1 MRITQTRIINSVPA
15 ILLPLLLAVTMF
27 SQAPAEAVKGRLI
40 TLSINSE
47 ALKGNLLGDPS
58 VQEVDVY
65 LPPGYSAEGTTR
77 YPVIYLLHG
86 YTGDKEEWTNEG
98 YQGMSLAD
106 SMNELI
112 SSGKSKPMIV
122 VAPNARNA
130 YLGSYYTDSPVT
142 GGWATY
148 ISKELV
154 GRIDRDFQTIA
165 NASGRG
171 IAGHSMGGYGAIML
185 AMKNP
190 DIYTAVYGLSPCCL
204 GFEDDFGPSNGGWK
218 KATSLSSR
226 EDVGHQ
232 PESFEDFYAVAFL
245 AMAAA
250 LSPAPDDG
258 PMFVTYPFAAD
269 GEGLKENKAVL
280 ALWKAKMPLYL
291 VEEMSGNLK
300 KLKGI
305 RVDYGE
311 KEEFPHIRST
321 TRMFSQKLSEN
332 GVPHGFE
339 IYADGDHGSRIRER
353 FEKVVIPFFSEILD
367 DPR

>member
-1 MRITQTRIINSVPA
+1 MRPIQKRSIKLVPA
-15 ILLPLLLAVTMF
+15 ILLPFLIAVTVF
-27 SQAPAEAVKGRLI
+27 SQAPAAAEKGRLVTI
-40 TLSINSE
+40 SIDAE

-77 YPVIYLLHG
+77 YPVVYLLHG
-86 YTGDKEEWTNEG
+86 YTGDKEEWTKDG
-98 YQGMSLAD
+98 YQGMNLAD

-112 SSGKSKPMIV
+112 GSGKSKPMIV
-122 VAPNARNA
+122 VAPNAGNT

-154 GRIDRDFQTIA
+154 GRIDREFRTITDP
-165 NASGRG
+165 SGRG

-190 DIYTAVYGLSPCCL
+190 ELYSAVYGLSPCCL
-204 GFEDDFGPSNGGWK
+204 GFEADFGPSNGGWK
-218 KATSLSSR
+218 KAMSFASR
-226 EDVGHQ
+226 DEISRR
-232 PESFEDFYAVAFL
+232 PETFEDFYAVAFL

-250 LSPAPDDG
+250 LSPAPDNR
-258 PMFVTYPFAAD
+258 PMLVTFPFVAD
-269 GEGLKENKAVL
+269 GEGLKENKPVMD
-280 ALWKAKMPLYL
+280 LWKSKMPLYQ
-291 VEEMSGNLK
+291 VDAMSENLR

-311 KEEFPHIRST
+311 NEEFPHIRET

-332 GVPHGFE
+332 GIPHGFE
-339 IYADGDHGSRIRER
+339 IYADGDHGSLIRER
-353 FEKVVIPFFSEILD
+353 FEKVLIPFFSAILD
-367 DPR
+367 DPK